1 MTIATDATQSLNE
14 IWDAMGVQIEER
26 GAYLAGVMG
35 EVREVYTASVR
46 RQCDRRSLLEA
57 EVQGLQTTIED
68 MQIAMDESVHV
79 VSGRCGKG
87 RAAPLGTKAGGLA
100 GSFPPHP
107 TPQRHT
113 TNTTHTHT
121 HTPLNFSPLPMALP

>member
-1 MTIATDATQSLNE
+1 MESSLVTIATDATQSLNE

-79 VSGRCGKG
+79 VSGRCGSGCVGPLGARGG
-87 RAAPLGTKAGGLA
+87 RAGG
-100 GSFPPHP
+100 
-107 TPQRHT
+107 
-113 TNTTHTHT
+113 
-121 HTPLNFSPLPMALP
+121 